1 MKRIVFAISLLGLI
15 VSCKPDNNPVQETVP
30 ADAVDLGIT
39 ITRKDGTTYT
49 LYWAKSNLSVN
60 GLCANPED
68 HGDYYA
74 WGETEPYYSNQDPL
88 TWKNGKTAGYDWASY
103 KWCKGVGYLL
113 TRYCPELLTEYWSGT
128 DTPDNK
134 TEFVD
139 YNYADDA
146 ARARLGGKWRMP
158 TDAEWTALQDNCTW
172 TWTTQNGVN
181 GRLVTAPNG
190 NSIFLPA
197 AGDRGGASLYDAGS
211 YGIYWSSSLD
221 AGDPRF
227 AWRVCFYSDDVGRWE
242 GFRYGG
248 MSVRPVWSAVDP
260 DKGGVNVVLPDDVTV
275 TGEATAVTEWSVQ
288 LAASAN
294 VPAEAGSS
302 WENGFLVSKQAN
314 PSQDAQARKIAANQ
328 GGNYSKKVTQLSS
341 ETTYYYQ
348 SFFTLGGETRYGEV
362 KSFQTKKIA
371 APNIWNTNFQFTGA
385 SFSANVKINTETA
398 DLPVQV
404 YFLWAFDEEKYY
416 TLDELKS
423 GACLFYATLEN
434 DVATA
439 NLYQSNPI
447 VYSDVEL
454 YFGGYHSYAVC
465 VDVWDKMFFGTASTK
480 PIWVSEPASGIVD
493 MGLSVKWRSSVMP
506 GFFAWGELNYKDAFT
521 SANYTYK
528 SNPSVLPLSADAAHQ
543 YYVEEHW
550 RLPTAAEFQELLDN
564 CPNIYWGMYKDTH
577 GKLFISKKGTAIFLP
592 ARGYSANGNVS
603 HFNEQ
608 GYYWTS
614 DIRSGNNSY
623 AKAFVFSKTSTMVS
637 ANGMPRWNGLSL
649 YAVYDE
655 NTH

>member
-1 MKRIVFAISLLGLI
+1 M
-15 VSCKPDNNPVQETVP
+15 SCKPDNNPVQETVP

-68 HGDYYA
+68 YGDYYA
-74 WGETEPYYSNQDPL
+74 WGETEPYYSSQNPL
-88 TWKNGKTAGYDWASY
+88 TWKDGKTAGYYWASY
-103 KWCKGVGYLL
+103 KWCNGAEKKL
-113 TRYCPELLTEYWSGT
+113 TRYCPEIKAEYWDGA

-134 TEFVD
+134 TEFAD

-158 TDAEWTALQDNCTW
+158 TDAEWTALRTNCTW
-172 TWTTQNGVN
+172 TRTTQNGVN
-181 GRLVTAPNG
+181 GYKVTATNG

-197 AGDRGGASLYDAGS
+197 AGRRYFTYLDNAGS
-211 YGIYWSSSLD
+211 RGYYWSSSLNTDYPSD
-221 AGDPRF
+221 AWFVHFDYSSNVLSRDGD
-227 AWRVCFYSDDVGRWE
+227 Y
-242 GFRYGG
+242 RYYGHP
-248 MSVRPVWSAVDP
+248 VRPVWSAVDP

-275 TGEATAVTEWSVQ
+275 TGEATAVTEWSAE
-288 LAASAN
+288 LSASAN
-294 VPAEAGSS
+294 VPAGAGSS

-314 PSQDAQARKIAANQ
+314 PSQDAQARKIVANQ

-348 SFFTLGGETRYGEV
+348 SFFTLGSETRYGEV

-371 APNIWNTNFQFTGA
+371 APNIGSPKFSFADA

-404 YFLWAFDEEKYY
+404 YFLWTFDEEKYY

-447 VYSDVEL
+447 VYSNVEL

-465 VDVWDKMFFGTASTK
+465 VDVWDKMFFGTASNNA
-480 PIWVSEPASGIVD
+480 IWVSEPASGIVD
-493 MGLSVKWRSSVMP
+493 MGLSVKWRYSVMP
-506 GFFAWGELNYKDAFT
+506 GFFAWGELNYKDSFT

-637 ANGMPRWNGLSL
+637 DNGMPRWNGLSL